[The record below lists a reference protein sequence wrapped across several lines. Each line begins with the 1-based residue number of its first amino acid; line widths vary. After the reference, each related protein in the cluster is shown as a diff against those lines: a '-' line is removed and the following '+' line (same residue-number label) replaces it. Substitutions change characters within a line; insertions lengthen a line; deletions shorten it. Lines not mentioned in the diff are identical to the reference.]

1 MWNRKCEVHDEH
13 ILNIN
18 RLESKIQEAQQQ
30 MRTIVREPAEC
41 EEGSSKVVIVISK
54 YNSTIVM
61 IAKRQKEEL

>member
-18 RLESKIQEAQQQ
+18 RLESKVQEAQQQ

-41 EEGSSKVVIVISK
+41 EEGGSWALESDDDTLSLMMMM
-54 YNSTIVM
+54 M
-61 IAKRQKEEL
+61 I

>member
-30 MRTIVREPAEC
+30 MRAIVRGPAEC
-41 EEGSSKVVIVISK
+41 EEGGSWAVGFCEDE
-54 YNSTIVM
+54 M
-61 IAKRQKEEL
+61 M